1 MEAREAS
8 LAELYGTGRGRGAG
22 DCTRQDGGGG
32 RGINFPYLYERQK
45 SLDWINPVL
54 SEADCLFL
62 VACIWYLRLERD
74 KAAFQWQGI
83 EYDPA
88 MQI

>member
-1 MEAREAS
+1 MKRNIFNGSKRGESGRAVRDR
-8 LAELYGTGRGRGAG
+8 TGV
-22 DCTRQDGGGG
+22 GG
-32 RGINFPYLYERQK
+32 IDFPYLYGRQK

-62 VACIWYLRLERD
+62 VACMWYLRRD

>member
-22 DCTRQDGGGG
+22 DCTGQDGGG

-45 SLDWINPVL
+45 SLD
-54 SEADCLFL
+54 
-62 VACIWYLRLERD
+62 
-74 KAAFQWQGI
+74 
-83 EYDPA
+83 
-88 MQI
+88 